1 MTTFILKLAGAPRF
15 AGIKRAGQALADFF
29 MTLAE
34 AKQMAR
40 DAQRRFPFV
49 VE

>member
-1 MTTFILKLAGAPRF
+1 MTTLILKLAAAPRF
-15 AGIKRAGQALADFF
+15 AGLKRLAKALAGFLD
-29 MTLAE
+29 TVAE

-40 DAQRRFPFV
+40 DADKKFPFA